1 MILVCFAVKEEARFF
16 RPETGSQEQVETL
29 LTGIGRH
36 NAEKSIRTLLGQ
48 QKPRLVL
55 SCGFA
60 GGLRPD
66 LAAGSVLFS
75 VEAETGLEALLMAAG
90 ARPARFHCVDRVATT
105 AEEKRA
111 LWQATSADAV
121 EMESQSIC
129 ECCRE
134 RTIPS
139 GTVRVILDTAGE
151 DLPLDFNQLM
161 TADQRMDYPKLAV
174 ALMKSPGKVSALL
187 RLQKQSGDA
196 AQRLADVLNKGLD
209 FFPTSKT
216 REFA

>member
-16 RPETGSQEQVETL
+16 RPREQVETL
-29 LTGIGRH
+29 LTGIGRR
-36 NAEKSIRTLLGQ
+36 NAEKAVRAVLAH

-60 GGLRPD
+60 GGLRPE
-66 LAAGSVLFS
+66 LASGNVVFS
-75 VEAETGLEALLMAAG
+75 VDTGTGLEAPLVAAG

-121 EMESQSIC
+121 EMESQIIC

-174 ALMKSPGKVSALL
+174 ALVKSP
-187 RLQKQSGDA
+187 
-196 AQRLADVLNKGLD
+196 
-209 FFPTSKT
+209 
-216 REFA
+216 

>member
-16 RPETGSQEQVETL
+16 RPQTGSQEQVETL

-66 LAAGSVLFS
+66 LAAGSIVFS
-75 VEAETGLEALLMAAG
+75 VEAETDLEAPLMAAG

-111 LWQATSADAV
+111 IWQATSADAV
-121 EMESQSIC
+121 EMESQIIC

-134 RTIPS
+134 QTIPS

-174 ALMKSPGKVSALL
+174 ALVKSPGKVSALL

-196 AQRLADVLNKGLD
+196 AQRLADVLNKVLNSL
-209 FFPTSKT
+209 PTPKQ
-216 REFA
+216 

>member
-16 RPETGSQEQVETL
+16 RPQTGSQEQVETL

-121 EMESQSIC
+121 EMESQIIC

-174 ALMKSPGKVSALL
+174 ALVKSPGKVSALL

-196 AQRLADVLNKGLD
+196 AQRLADVLNKVLNSL
-209 FFPTSKT
+209 PTPKQ
-216 REFA
+216 

>member
-16 RPETGSQEQVETL
+16 RPQTGSQEQVETL

-66 LAAGSVLFS
+66 LAAGSIVFS
-75 VEAETGLEALLMAAG
+75 VEAETDLEAPLMAAG

-111 LWQATSADAV
+111 IWQATSADAV
-121 EMESQSIC
+121 EMESQIIC

-134 RTIPS
+134 QTIPS

-174 ALMKSPGKVSALL
+174 ALVKSPGKVSALL

-196 AQRLADVLNKGLD
+196 AQRLADVLNKVLNSL
-209 FFPTSKT
+209 PTIHLYCPS
-216 REFA
+216 

>member
-16 RPETGSQEQVETL
+16 RPQTGSQEQVETL

-90 ARPARFHCVDRVATT
+90 ARRGRLNCVDRAATHG
-105 AEEKRA
+105 AGNRA
-111 LWQATSADAV
+111 
-121 EMESQSIC
+121 
-129 ECCRE
+129 R
-134 RTIPS
+134 
-139 GTVRVILDTAGE
+139 
-151 DLPLDFNQLM
+151 
-161 TADQRMDYPKLAV
+161 
-174 ALMKSPGKVSALL
+174 
-187 RLQKQSGDA
+187 
-196 AQRLADVLNKGLD
+196 
-209 FFPTSKT
+209 
-216 REFA
+216 

>member
-16 RPETGSQEQVETL
+16 RPQEQVEML

-36 NAEKSIRTLLGQ
+36 NAEKTVRTVLAQ

-60 GGLRPD
+60 GGLRPE

-75 VEAETGLEALLMAAG
+75 VDAETDLEGPLLAAG

-111 LWQATSADAV
+111 LWQATRADAV
-121 EMESQSIC
+121 EMESQIIC

-134 RTIPS
+134 QRIPS

-151 DLPLDFNQLM
+151 DLPLDFNEMM
-161 TADQRMDYPKLAV
+161 TAEQRMDYSKLAV
-174 ALMKSPGKVSALL
+174 ALVKSPGKVSALL
-187 RLQKQSGDA
+187 RLQKQSGEA
-196 AQRLADVLNKGLD
+196 AERLADVLKKVLNRLS
-209 FFPTSKT
+209 PPNQ
-216 REFA
+216 

>member
-16 RPETGSQEQVETL
+16 RPQTGSQEQVETL

-75 VEAETGLEALLMAAG
+75 VEAETGLELAEALLMEARGLVDGVVLSIPDNSAVLLDRLLRATVG
-90 ARPARFHCVDRVATT
+90 AARP
-105 AEEKRA
+105 
-111 LWQATSADAV
+111 
-121 EMESQSIC
+121 
-129 ECCRE
+129 
-134 RTIPS
+134 
-139 GTVRVILDTAGE
+139 
-151 DLPLDFNQLM
+151 
-161 TADQRMDYPKLAV
+161 
-174 ALMKSPGKVSALL
+174 
-187 RLQKQSGDA
+187 
-196 AQRLADVLNKGLD
+196 
-209 FFPTSKT
+209 
-216 REFA
+216 